1 MMLGPVEMVCELA
14 HASRQFK
21 YASQQKRFQGR
32 GLDSLHMGE
41 YLRPYLPL
49 TRVASNPFYA
59 RTASRDFITNE
70 LFVAGQ

>member
-21 YASQQKRFQGR
+21 NASQQKGSKGGAWTHCIWENTFG
-32 GLDSLHMGE
+32 HT
-41 YLRPYLPL
+41 PPL